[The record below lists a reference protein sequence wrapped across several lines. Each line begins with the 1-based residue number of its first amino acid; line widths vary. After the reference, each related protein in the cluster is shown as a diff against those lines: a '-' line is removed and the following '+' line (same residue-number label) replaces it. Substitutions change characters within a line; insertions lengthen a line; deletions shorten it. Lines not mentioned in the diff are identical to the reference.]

1 MKREKK
7 EKQERFVLTYQQ
19 GMQLG
24 LVGVLVDTKTGVNYF
39 WSDEG
44 NRITP
49 LYDADG
55 RILIEM
61 PHAAPDAPEF

>member
-19 GMQLG
+19 GMQFG
-24 LVGVLVDTKTGVNYF
+24 MVGVLVDTKTGVNYF

-44 NRITP
+44 NRIMP
-49 LYDADG
+49 LYDTDG

-61 PHAAPDAPEF
+61 PHSAPDAPEF